1 MEKDSN
7 IISSAGKML
16 ELLELLAHNNGKLS
30 VSQIAKRMNIH
41 VSSADRYMLT
51 LQSAGFLEKDPDSG
65 HFRLNEEII
74 HLGDHVSQSHP
85 LTVKYLD
92 TMHTLAYLFNTTAHI
107 MAFHN
112 HETITLHKD
121 LQTQN
126 MAFNNAFYDPTRYYY
141 CSAPGKMLLSTYTD
155 EELEDYLSNTKIII
169 FTKTTL
175 STPDAI
181 REEIQR
187 VKQQGYSIHDEEWLT
202 GNLTISF
209 PLRVNG
215 VIRGAMSLMCD
226 IDRKQE
232 MLAESTINRIK
243 RMVRE
248 PDTRP
253 LQ

>member
-1 MEKDSN
+1 MNNYNKN
-7 IISSAGKML
+7 NTISSAGKLL
-16 ELLELLAHNNGKLS
+16 ELLEILAHNNGTIT
-30 VSQIAKRMNIH
+30 VSQIAKKMNIH

-51 LQSAGFLEKDPDSG
+51 LQSAGYLEKDPSTG
-65 HFRLNEEII
+65 LFRLNSEII
-74 HLGDHVSQSHP
+74 HLAEHVKMSHP

-92 TMHTLAYLFNTTAHI
+92 TMHTLAYQFETTAHI

-126 MAFNNAFYDPTRYYY
+126 MSFNNAFFDPTRYYY

-155 EELEDYLSNTKIII
+155 EELEEYLARTKIII

-175 STPDAI
+175 PDADAI
-181 REEIQR
+181 REEIQNVR
-187 VKQQGYSIHDEEWLT
+187 RQGYSVHDEEWLP

-226 IDRKQE
+226 IDRKEE
-232 MLAESTINRIK
+232 MLSEATINRIK

-248 PDTRP
+248 PIV
-253 LQ
+253 

>member
-1 MEKDSN
+1 MQNNSST
-7 IISSAGKML
+7 ISSAGKML
-16 ELLELLAHNNGKLS
+16 ELLELLAHNNGRLS

-85 LTVKYLD
+85 LTIKYLD
-92 TMHTLAYLFNTTAHI
+92 TMHTLAYQFDTTTHI

-121 LQTQN
+121 LQTKN
-126 MAFNNAFYDPTRYYY
+126 MSFNNAFYDPTRYYY
-141 CSAPGKMLLSTYTD
+141 CSAPGKMLLSTFTD
-155 EELEDYLSNTKIII
+155 EELEDYLSRTKIII

-175 STPDAI
+175 PTADAI
-181 REEIQR
+181 REEIYR
-187 VKQQGYSIHDEEWLT
+187 VRRQGYSVHDEEWLP

-226 IDRKQE
+226 IERKEE

-253 LQ
+253 F

>member
-1 MEKDSN
+1 MRC
-7 IISSAGKML
+7 ATYC
-16 ELLELLAHNNGKLS
+16 
-30 VSQIAKRMNIH
+30 VSTM
-41 VSSADRYMLT
+41 T
-51 LQSAGFLEKDPDSG
+51 
-65 HFRLNEEII
+65 
-74 HLGDHVSQSHP
+74 GD
-85 LTVKYLD
+85 
-92 TMHTLAYLFNTTAHI
+92 A
-107 MAFHN
+107 
-112 HETITLHKD
+112 
-121 LQTQN
+121 
-126 MAFNNAFYDPTRYYY
+126 AFNNAFYDPTRYYY

>member
-1 MEKDSN
+1 
-7 IISSAGKML
+7 ML
-16 ELLELLAHNNGKLS
+16 IEAPF
-30 VSQIAKRMNIH
+30 
-41 VSSADRYMLT
+41 
-51 LQSAGFLEKDPDSG
+51 QSDQEQREIFPVDMAGFPCLCRRNELDWYPDRTIPW
-65 HFRLNEEII
+65 HWHNAFEINYI
-74 HLGDHVSQSHP
+74 EDG
-85 LTVKYLD
+85 
-92 TMHTLAYLFNTTAHI
+92 TLLCQTP
-107 MAFHN
+107 
-112 HETITLHKD
+112 EQTITLHKD
-121 LQTQN
+121 LQTHN

-175 STPDAI
+175 PTPDAI